1 MYEALL
7 AIWQQDYQQ
16 LVTHGAIGLVIVCM
30 VLILFLESAF
40 VFLPLP
46 GDSLVLLSGGLVAS
60 GVIGHEVTLL
70 YLPLAAGLGSL
81 VAYWQ
86 GYALAH
92 TRFMHHIERMVPQGS
107 LPRAHDLLEKH
118 GFMAMFSSRF
128 VPFVRVLTPMLMGM
142 TDMKL
147 SKVAMVSFI
156 SAFCWTLALS
166 LISTTLMQMPQLQ
179 QYHEVLTKSLLMVSA
194 ILFVLAILAIVYRWY
209 RHPKANKQKQD

>member
-1 MYEALL
+1 MYEALI
-7 AIWQQDYQQ
+7 AIWQQDYQL
-16 LVTHGAIGLVIVCM
+16 LVSHGAIAM
-30 VLILFLESAF
+30 VVFCLLLILFLESAF

-46 GDSLVLLSGGLVAS
+46 GDSLVLLCGGLVAS
-60 GVIGHEVTLL
+60 GVIGYEVTLL

-107 LPRAHDLLEKH
+107 LPRAHVLLEKH

-142 TDMKL
+142 TGMKL
-147 SKVAMVSFI
+147 PKVALVSFV
-156 SAFCWTLALS
+156 SAFCWTFALS
-166 LISTTLMQMPQLQ
+166 LLSSSLMKMPQLE
-179 QYHEVLTKSLLMVSA
+179 QYHHLLTKGLIMISA
-194 ILFVLAILAIVYRWY
+194 VLFVLAILAIGVRWFKS
-209 RHPKANKQKQD
+209 HQVNKAE